1 MGEFVEHTSSTMLI
15 KIVFSIAVI
24 FPIVSGLPQDIDC
37 FEANFP
43 PKLQSSIDNSSVQW
57 IKIEQ
62 VLQFFARVNGTSESN
77 ETSVFTTSFGLR
89 PEENITYYYDID
101 SQGNTKQKRQ
111 LSLGYNGRGIYGA
124 IGFHSVQNV
133 SNNISESW
141 SCQLINK
148 TAPYRTKLKFSE
160 KIDLEV
166 NQSLTMMTEF
176 LQVDLI
182 QSDYSCFEENF
193 PEENMRNKREE
204 KDCEERIKQAVEIIQ
219 TYYDNVEEIEKF
231 TTEVMLQ
238 KGVLKKI
245 ELTSF
250 ATDVLNPRYLILLFD
265 GKHIKASINNIK
277 QEYAS
282 RSKCQIFNGSAPET
296 WITQFGENFTSDDS
310 VDLREFVYRYD
321 KLRLNFLDPKIPWE
335 NSNQDQQ
342 CFNIQFNSC
351 KDKSKDT
358 ISTNVTLYVTHY
370 MQHYPLFLYPN
381 KNEVVQKFTV
391 NFTDE
396 FIKEVKLNYN
406 SDSLSLPDTGPR
418 NLSLKLEG
426 STVKIGM
433 AQLKRSSLNLD
444 PVWTCNNSSVA
455 MEVSSNSDAEFLFY
469 DTRFTTDQNRTMRHK
484 EFLSFSWSS
493 ATSVAF
499 DRPSLTIALC
509 FMLLFTTAK
518 Q

>member
-1 MGEFVEHTSSTMLI
+1 MLI

-89 PEENITYYYDID
+89 PEENITYHYDID

-250 ATDVLNPRYLILLFD
+250 ATDVLNPRYLILFFD
-265 GKHIKASINNIK
+265 GKHIKAAINKI
-277 QEYAS
+277 QQDYIS
-282 RSKCQIFNGSAPET
+282 QSKCQIFNGSAPET
-296 WITQFGENFTSDDS
+296 WITQFGESFTSGDS
-310 VDLREFVYRYD
+310 ADLRRFVYRYD
-321 KLRLNFLDPKIPWE
+321 KLRLKFLDPKIPWE

-351 KDKSKDT
+351 KDKSRDT

-381 KNEVVQKFTV
+381 NNEVVQKFTV

-406 SDSLSLPDTGPR
+406 SDSLGLPDTGPR

-444 PVWTCNNSSVA
+444 PVWTCNNSSVV

-469 DTRFTTDQNRTMRHK
+469 DTRFITDQNRTMRHK

-493 ATSVAF
+493 ATPVTF
-499 DRPSLTIALC
+499 VCPCLTIAFC
-509 FMLLFTTAK
+509 FILLFSTAK